1 MVNNQYHNIKEKK
14 SWKVGIRHQQKKRKK
29 MKIKASHDYK
39 EKMLE

>member
-1 MVNNQYHNIKEKK
+1 MVNNQYQGEKELK
-14 SWKVGIRHQQKKRKK
+14 SRDPTP